1 MPITQRVIL
10 FDVNETLLDLS
21 VLDQPFERIFRDRS
35 ARRDWF
41 NQVLHLS
48 VLTSV
53 LGAYSDFSA
62 LGRAALAMVAEQ
74 RNTTVTDDQLRDLA
88 QTLRALPAHADVPVG
103 LARLRDA
110 GFRLAALT
118 NSAHE
123 AVEEQLRHAGIRD
136 FFEAVLSVDAV
147 RRFKPA
153 PETYRMAAERL
164 GVPLGEIRLVAAHGW
179 DVWGALAAGASAA
192 FVARPGQALIPF
204 APRPDIIG
212 ASVDAVAEM
221 IVSAEGR

>member
-1 MPITQRVIL
+1 MRRVIL

-21 VLDQPFERIFRDRS
+21 VLDDPFERIFGDRS

-41 NQVLHLS
+41 SQVLHLS
-48 VLTSV
+48 VVTNV
-53 LGAYSDFSA
+53 LDAYTDFSA

-74 RNTTVTDDQLRDLA
+74 RSTAVSDEQLREVA
-88 QTLRALPAHADVPVG
+88 QTLRTLPAHADVAAG
-103 LARLRDA
+103 LTRLRNA

-118 NSAHE
+118 NSSPE
-123 AVEEQLRHAGIRD
+123 AVEEQLRSAGIRD

-153 PETYRMAAERL
+153 PETYRMAADRV
-164 GVPLGEIRLVAAHGW
+164 GIATAEIRLVAAHGW

-212 ASVDAVAEM
+212 ANVDAVAEM
-221 IVSAEGR
+221 IVATDAR